1 MSIHGCLLHC
11 GYLSVLPTGS
21 SHMERIQMVQPLL
34 FPSLVSLSLS
44 NLQDY
49 NSNGSNMDSKDAMD
63 MAMMSSVTV
72 FKRQWVDGRPDGGAI
87 SNEEVVSAGVG
98 THLHPQ
104 IVRLQK
110 LIGFAGRREN

>member
-1 MSIHGCLLHC
+1 MAH
-11 GYLSVLPTGS
+11 
-21 SHMERIQMVQPLL
+21 PLL
-34 FPSLVSLSLS
+34 FPSLVPLSLS

-72 FKRQWVDGRPDGGAI
+72 LKRQWVDGRPDGRAM

-98 THLHPQ
+98 THLLPQ
-104 IVRLQK
+104 IVRQQK
-110 LIGFAGRREN
+110 LIGFAGRMET

>member
-1 MSIHGCLLHC
+1 MAH
-11 GYLSVLPTGS
+11 
-21 SHMERIQMVQPLL
+21 PLL

-63 MAMMSSVTV
+63 MAMMSSVTAL
-72 FKRQWVDGRPDGGAI
+72 KRQWVDGRPDGKAI

-98 THLHPQ
+98 THFLPQ

-110 LIGFAGRREN
+110 LIGFAGRMET